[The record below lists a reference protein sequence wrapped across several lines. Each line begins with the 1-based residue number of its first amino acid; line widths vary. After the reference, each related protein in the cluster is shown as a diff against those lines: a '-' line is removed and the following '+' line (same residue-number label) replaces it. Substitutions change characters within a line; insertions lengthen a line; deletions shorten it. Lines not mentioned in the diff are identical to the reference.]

1 MKNQIRKGCHLAAL
15 TLVAWSS
22 HALAE
27 STLLSTPWQIG
38 STVGGVLP
46 ENLRG
51 VSPGPL
57 ARTSVGIP
65 LRPGAYVDAS
75 VFVQSA
81 AGKGSNP
88 KERMLGGGADLRLE
102 RLGDR
107 FTFLFLVGGGYAN
120 SKRGGETINA
130 PYANI
135 GWGLGYELSRDF
147 SLRYEM
153 RGIARFDDAFIT
165 GRSVSYDAT
174 ASVGWVYS
182 LGQKAPTPYTP
193 RATAEVAAQSP
204 ATVPET
210 ALPITVPPPPLVVPP
225 TRVVARVISPED
237 QCPPAPAAS
246 LVDANGCL
254 SPQKLILPRAEFFDS
269 AEATEIRST
278 GDAALAAVAASL
290 VKNTALFA
298 DISVHTD
305 TAGFGEDN
313 LKTSAAQAA
322 LLSQR
327 LFQLGAAPDRLS
339 TEGLGEERPI
349 ASEDTEVGIE
359 KNQRVEIKII
369 TR

>member
-1 MKNQIRKGCHLAAL
+1 MKNQIKKGCHLAAL
-15 TLVAWSS
+15 TLTAWAPN
-22 HALAE
+22 ALAE

-57 ARTSVGIP
+57 ARTFVGIP

-81 AGKGSNP
+81 AGKDSNP
-88 KERMLGGGADLRLE
+88 KERTLGGGADLRLE

-120 SKRGGETINA
+120 SKRGSETINA

-135 GWGLGYELSRDF
+135 GWGLGYELNRDF

-153 RGIARFDDAFIT
+153 RGIARFDDAFVR

-182 LGQKAPTPYTP
+182 FGQKAPTPYTP
-193 RATAEVAAQSP
+193 NATVQVATAPPVSIPEVAL
-204 ATVPET
+204 PE
-210 ALPITVPPPPLVVPP
+210 ALPPPLVVAPA
-225 TRVVARVISPED
+225 RVVARVISPED
-237 QCPPAPAAS
+237 LCPPAPAAS
-246 LVDANGCL
+246 LVDAKGCL
-254 SPQKLILPRAEFFDS
+254 SPQKLVLPRTVFFAS

-278 GDAALAAVAASL
+278 GDAALAAVATSL
-290 VKNTALFA
+290 VKNPALFA

-313 LKTSAAQAA
+313 LKTSSAQAA

-339 TEGLGEERPI
+339 TEGLGEEHPI

-359 KNQRVEIKII
+359 KNQRVEINI
-369 TR
+369 TTR

>member
-1 MKNQIRKGCHLAAL
+1 MKNQIRKECHLALL
-15 TLVAWSS
+15 TLTVWSS
-22 HALAE
+22 HAWAE

-38 STVGGVLP
+38 STIGGVLP
-46 ENLRG
+46 EDLRG

-57 ARTSVGIP
+57 ARTWVGIP

-81 AGKGSNP
+81 AGQGGNP
-88 KERMLGGGADLRLE
+88 RERTLGAGADLRLE

-107 FTFLFLVGGGYAN
+107 FNFLFLVGGGYGN
-120 SKRGGETINA
+120 SKRGSETINA

-135 GWGLGYELSRDF
+135 GWGLGYELTRDF

-153 RGIARFDDAFIT
+153 RGIARFNEAFIP
-165 GRSVSYDAT
+165 GRSLSYDAT

-182 LGQKAPTPYTP
+182 FGQKAPTPYTP
-193 RATAEVAAQSP
+193 RATSEVAAQP
-204 ATVPET
+204 PVTAPET
-210 ALPITVPPPPLVVPP
+210 ALPPPPLVVPSA
-225 TRVVARVISPED
+225 RVVARVISPED
-237 QCPPAPAAS
+237 LCPPAPAAS

-254 SPQKLILPRAEFFDS
+254 SPQKLILPRTEFFDS

-278 GDAALAAVAASL
+278 GDAALAAVAAAL
-290 VKNTALFA
+290 VKNPVLFA

-313 LKTSAAQAA
+313 LKTSSAQAA

-349 ASEDTEVGIE
+349 ANEDTEVGIE
-359 KNQRVEIKII
+359 KNQRVEIKIT

>member
-1 MKNQIRKGCHLAAL
+1 M
-15 TLVAWSS
+15 
-22 HALAE
+22 
-27 STLLSTPWQIG
+27 
-38 STVGGVLP
+38 
-46 ENLRG
+46 
-51 VSPGPL
+51 
-57 ARTSVGIP
+57 GIP

-88 KERMLGGGADLRLE
+88 KERTLGGGADLRLE
-102 RLGDR
+102 RLGER
-107 FTFLFLVGGGYAN
+107 FTFLFLVGGGYGN

-135 GWGLGYELSRDF
+135 GWGLGYELTRDL

-153 RGIARFDDAFIT
+153 RGIARYDDAFVA
-165 GRSVSYDAT
+165 GRSVSYDVT

-193 RATAEVAAQSP
+193 RATVEVATEPP
-204 ATVPET
+204 AILPET
-210 ALPITVPPPPLVVPP
+210 ALPAVPPPPLVAPP
-225 TRVVARVISPED
+225 ARVVARVISPED
-237 QCPPAPAAS
+237 LCPPAPAKA

-254 SPQKLILPRAEFFDS
+254 SPQKLILPRTEFFDS

-278 GDAALAAVAASL
+278 GDAALAAVAATL
-290 VKNTALFA
+290 VKNPALFA

-313 LKTSAAQAA
+313 LKASAAQAA

-359 KNQRVEIKII
+359 KNQRVEIKIT